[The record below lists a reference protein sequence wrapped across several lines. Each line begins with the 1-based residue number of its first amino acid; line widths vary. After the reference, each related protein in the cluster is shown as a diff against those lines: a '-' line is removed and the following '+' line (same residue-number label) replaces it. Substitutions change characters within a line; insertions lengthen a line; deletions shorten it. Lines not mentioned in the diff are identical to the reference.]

1 MSAYLIIAEN
11 GYDAS
16 NVMHCESYA
25 ELERMLKS
33 TDGYHSS
40 FPVDEIEVYEVAR
53 ELPVT
58 ELQRIKSKG

>member
-1 MSAYLIIAEN
+1 MY
-11 GYDAS
+11 
-16 NVMHCESYA
+16 CESYA

-58 ELQRIKSKG
+58 ELQRLKVKEIDHV